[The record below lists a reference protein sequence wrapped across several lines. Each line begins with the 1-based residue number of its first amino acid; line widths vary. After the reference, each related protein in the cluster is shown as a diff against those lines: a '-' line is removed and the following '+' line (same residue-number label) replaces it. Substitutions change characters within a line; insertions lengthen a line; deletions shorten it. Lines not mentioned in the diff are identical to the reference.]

1 MEGHAYAKGKFWY
14 MQLWWCF
21 NQMTRVCPALRLAIS
36 KRLGMKVIDNRKKH
50 QKSKILKNIKLK
62 EKTVRERNYG
72 RRHEYMCR
80 NIKL

>member
-1 MEGHAYAKGKFWY
+1 MQKGKFWY

-50 QKSKILKNIKLK
+50 QKK
-62 EKTVRERNYG
+62 
-72 RRHEYMCR
+72 
-80 NIKL
+80 